1 MSLFYKVVHGF
12 VDFSLNID
20 LRGTTSSRNTRGH
33 DLKLREELC
42 KSDVAKFFFSNRV
55 CDVWNSLNSHFVN
68 SPSVFVFKTRVRSA
82 DLARFLV
89 IN

>member
-1 MSLFYKVVHGF
+1 MHGF
-12 VDFSLNID
+12 VDLPLDFDFRN
-20 LRGTTSSRNTRGH
+20 TTSSRNTRGH
-33 DLKLREELC
+33 NFKLRKELC
-42 KSDVAKFFFSNRV
+42 KSDVAKFFLSNNV

>member
-1 MSLFYKVVHGF
+1 MHGF
-12 VDFSLNID
+12 VDLPLDFDFRN
-20 LRGTTSSRNTRGH
+20 TTSSRNTRGH
-33 DLKLREELC
+33 HNFKLLKELC
-42 KSDVAKFFFSNRV
+42 KSDVAKFFSNRV
-55 CDVWNSLNSHFVN
+55 FSRDVWNSLNSHFVN